1 MGDAV
6 FENQLFDHWL
16 SKKCQDILG
25 KMDKEQVTT
34 EDMLILTLKAQT
46 NHFHHMDVEFRDE
59 FKKID
64 HRFDVIDKKF
74 EQRFD
79 LVDKKFERLYSV
91 LMWGFGLMF
100 TSIFGLYIKMFLG

>member
-1 MGDAV
+1 MGDVV

-16 SKKCQDILG
+16 NKKSQDILT

-64 HRFDVIDKKF
+64 K
-74 EQRFD
+74 RFD
-79 LVDKKFERLYSV
+79 LVDKKFGRLYSV
-91 LMWGFGLMF
+91 LMWGFGLML
-100 TSIFGLYIKMFLG
+100 TSVFGLYVKMFLG

>member
-1 MGDAV
+1 MGDVV

-16 SKKCQDILG
+16 NKKSQDILT

-59 FKKID
+59 IKKID
-64 HRFDVIDKKF
+64 SRFD
-74 EQRFD
+74 R
-79 LVDKKFERLYSV
+79 VDKKFERLYSA
-91 LMWGFGLMF
+91 LMWGFGLMV
-100 TSIFGLYIKMFLG
+100 TSMFGLYIKLFLG

>member
-16 SKKCQDILG
+16 NKKSQDILT

-59 FKKID
+59 FKNIN
-64 HRFDVIDKKF
+64 
-74 EQRFD
+74 QRFD
-79 LVDKKFERLYSV
+79 LVDKKSEQRFDLIDKKFEHLYSA
-91 LMWGFGLMF
+91 LMWGFALIF